1 MLLCQLVRNSSVE
14 SESAR
19 ELVEEEEEDDD
30 EYDHVEDE
38 LVVALAVLDHAVDA
52 AHAALEQVL
61 RAVEVKALS
70 DEKQNKT
77 KQTSYKIVS
86 LREATAN
93 RTKTNHRVDVVVL
106 IL

>member
-86 LREATAN
+86 LREEKQQQTEQK
-93 RTKTNHRVDVVVL
+93 RTIEL
-106 IL
+106 M